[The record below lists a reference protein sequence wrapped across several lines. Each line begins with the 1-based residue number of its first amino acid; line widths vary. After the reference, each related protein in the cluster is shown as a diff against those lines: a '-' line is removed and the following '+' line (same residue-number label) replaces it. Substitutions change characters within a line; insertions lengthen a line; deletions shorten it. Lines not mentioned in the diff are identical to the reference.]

1 MAFTLVSNALTST
14 PMRLAKLLKK
24 EHFTFGPE
32 SLLGGWKSLK
42 DLPKGPAVFS
52 RILAAVVPY
61 SGSISAD
68 IKELRPGF
76 AKVVMRDRRRVRNHL
91 KSVHAAALTNLG
103 ELATG
108 LAINTAIPKNHRG
121 IVKRLETQFLKKAR
135 GVLTAQCE
143 VAEIQPLEENTPFEV
158 VAKLYDSS
166 DVEVARVTATW
177 IIGPEDRKKTK
188 ESN

>member
-1 MAFTLVSNALTST
+1 
-14 PMRLAKLLKK
+14 MRIAKFLNKK
-24 EHFTFGPE
+24 TFKFGPE
-32 SLLGGWKSLK
+32 GLLTGWQTLK
-42 DLPKGPAVFS
+42 DLPKGPQIFS
-52 RILAAVVPY
+52 KIVAAVVPY
-61 SGSISAD
+61 SGTISAD

-91 KSVHAAALTNLG
+91 KSVHAVALTNLG

-108 LAINTAIPKNHRG
+108 LAINTAIPKYHRG
-121 IVKRLETQFLKKAR
+121 IVKKLQTDFIKKAR

-143 VAEIQPLEENTPFEV
+143 IAEIQPLEENTSFDV
-158 VAKLYDSS
+158 VASLCDSS

-188 ESN
+188 ESII